1 MVHDKVNLQQFLVS
15 ATDCQFWQKP
25 TVHWFVYKDEDQCP
39 ASFFV
44 QVRRMAEV
52 HGGLPVQPL
61 RVEQGLSV
69 AYAQLQTSFLGSA
82 WRYSLTCSS
91 LDARETRELLAY
103 AENYQGPHKLML
115 FVTSE
120 QAQTIKNQT
129 IIQLDEPV
137 DETLCLKLAS
147 FLGYNLSLAAQRM
160 LRRIFKEQPRI
171 SLASALMI
179 IEYTLLAG
187 ASLVSTG
194 ASLSE
199 TSSVGISSTG
209 VPLAGTLSADIQDVL
224 TSFDPERIRQNAMQ
238 DTLVEDALLEQ
249 IRGMLKSESSLFTL
263 SQLFFAK
270 QPEAFYRY
278 LATIQSMY
286 PEQFWISF
294 WSEQLYRAFFYV
306 TYMKKGNQS
315 EAQKIGARL
324 PFSFLQRDWRKH
336 ESAALASSHAFLYEL
351 DSALKNSRGELG
363 FDRFYHNF
371 FKGNA

>member
-1 MVHDKVNLQQFLVS
+1 MNLQQFLVS
-15 ATDCQFWQKP
+15 ATDPLFWQNSA
-25 TVHWFVYKDEDQCP
+25 VHWFVYKDEEHCP
-39 ASFFV
+39 SSFFV

-52 HGGLPVQPL
+52 HGDLSVQPL
-61 RVEQGLSV
+61 RVEQGLSA
-69 AYAQLQTSFLGSA
+69 AYGQLQTSFLGSF
-82 WRYSLTCSS
+82 WRYSLSSSS
-91 LDARETRELLAY
+91 LDARETRELLSY
-103 AENYQGPHKLML
+103 AEQYQGPHKLML
-115 FVTSE
+115 FITSE
-120 QAQTIKNQT
+120 QAQTLKNQT

-137 DETLCLKLAS
+137 DEAVCLKLAS
-147 FLGYNLSLAAQRM
+147 FLGYVLSLSAQRM
-160 LRRIFKEQPRI
+160 IRRIFKENPRI

-187 ASLVSTG
+187 AL
-194 ASLSE
+194 
-199 TSSVGISSTG
+199 
-209 VPLAGTLSADIQDVL
+209 LAGSSSADIQDAL
-224 TSFDPERIRQNAMQ
+224 NSFDPERIRQNAAH
-238 DTLVEDALLEQ
+238 DVLVEEALFEQ
-249 IRGMLKSESSLFTL
+249 IKGMLKSESSLFTL

-278 LATIQSMY
+278 LAAIESIY

-336 ESAALASSHAFLYEL
+336 EPADLAQAHAFLYEL

-363 FDRFYHNF
+363 FDRFYHTF
-371 FKGNA
+371 L

>member
-1 MVHDKVNLQQFLVS
+1 MVYDEMNLQQFLVS
-15 ATDCQFWQKP
+15 AIDPLFWQKP

-39 ASFFV
+39 SAFFV
-44 QVRRMAEV
+44 QVRRMAQE

-61 RVEQGLSV
+61 RVEQGLS
-69 AYAQLQTSFLGSA
+69 ASYAQLQTSFLGSS
-82 WRYSLTCSS
+82 WRYSLSS
-91 LDARETRELLAY
+91 SLLDARETRELLAY

-120 QAQTIKNQT
+120 QAQALKNQ
-129 IIQLDEPV
+129 IVIQLDEPV

-147 FLGYNLSLAAQRM
+147 FLGYTLSLNAQRM
-160 LRRIFKEQPRI
+160 LRRIFKEQPRL

-187 ASLVSTG
+187 ASLVG
-194 ASLSE
+194 
-199 TSSVGISSTG
+199 TSSE
-209 VPLAGTLSADIQDVL
+209 DIQNAL
-224 TSFDPERIRQNAMQ
+224 NSFDPERVRQNAAQ
-238 DTLVEDALLEQ
+238 DALVEDSLLEQ
-249 IRGMLKSESSLFTL
+249 FRGMLKSESSLFTL

-278 LATIQSMY
+278 LATIESVY

-306 TYMKKGNQS
+306 TYMKKGNQG

-336 ESAALASSHAFLYEL
+336 EPADLASSHAFLYEL
-351 DSALKNSRGELG
+351 DSALKNGRGELG
-363 FDRFYHNF
+363 FDRFYHKF
-371 FKGNA
+371 FKSLS